1 MSAAAASSVQ
11 AAIEAVTPAMAHAW
25 NRVSKFATVQ
35 ATLLVPGI
43 ADSVRDKASAEEF
56 QLISK
61 AITELGQRHCL
72 MTRERVPKKD
82 AINFLRALERLVNRT
97 VFDTF

>member
-1 MSAAAASSVQ
+1 MSDAAVSLVQ

-35 ATLLVPGI
+35 TTLLVPGI
-43 ADSVRDKASAEEF
+43 PDSVRGKVSAEEF

-61 AITELGQRHCL
+61 AITELGQRHYL
-72 MTRERVPKKD
+72 VTRARVFKKE
-82 AINFLRALERLVNRT
+82 AINFLKTLAATGEPHRV
-97 VFDTF
+97 